1 MVISGVLFET
11 VSGKV
16 SAVAL
21 RLAQVKDIVIIGSDG
36 DHKIAAVWRGK
47 HGAVLLRAADQLFKS
62 DPDILGIFPTFV
74 GNE

>member
-11 VSGKV
+11 VSG
-16 SAVAL
+16 
-21 RLAQVKDIVIIGSDG
+21 RVKDVATRLSRVDGIEVTGTDG

-47 HGAVLLRAADQLFKS
+47 HGVTLLRAADRLLKS

-74 GNE
+74 GKE